1 MGVFFTFFL
10 VVCGKMSAQVNDKIL
25 TCRTTDCNTKL
36 EKDPGRNNKLAV
48 CELGCNEACEDKA
61 IDIFRRWNAEMIRRK
76 KLTKKPRQKV

>member
-1 MGVFFTFFL
+1 MNIHALAEYYMTHTHMHTHIDALRHNVGTR
-10 VVCGKMSAQVNDKIL
+10 S
-25 TCRTTDCNTKL
+25 R
-36 EKDPGRNNKLAV
+36 KLAV

>member
-1 MGVFFTFFL
+1 MNNTCLSFIDIVRK
-10 VVCGKMSAQVNDKIL
+10 KM
-25 TCRTTDCNTKL
+25 TDLIDDNREAL
-36 EKDPGRNNKLAV
+36 SHWNQDPGRNNKLAV